1 MPSNDG
7 PILSSTLLALL
18 VASSALACTA
28 ESVGDETDPSS
39 QELGA
44 DDFAASVN
52 RGRELFKNATFGGN
66 GRTCATCH
74 TASNGTI
81 TAEDIQA
88 AFAEDPTGPL
98 FRAIDSD
105 DGTGASYDRMLTEA
119 TFRITLDLPPNLRLK
134 YEPEVRTIHVFRN
147 TLTNFDSP
155 ALDPLI
161 MWDARHTS
169 LENQAAGAIH
179 EHAENTV
186 EPTAQELTDIANF
199 QKDQLFSNHQLD
211 DFAHG
216 GPLPSIPEGHTASQK
231 RGRQHF
237 EVTGVCGCC
246 HASSI
251 VPGIPPLVNGAPADN
266 STPESHGPGFGLGI
280 RTGPTFISELA
291 GQGNDTW
298 HPKKTYILTRADGVE
313 FEFES
318 RDPGLVIPFSNGGG
332 PDHNFRPPTGV
343 PLINEFKM
351 PNLRNV
357 GKTAPYFHDGSAA
370 TLEDVIEAYRQ
381 YFVDPRF
388 IARGICV
395 PPENSRSISPQAG
408 DDMIHW
414 MLML

>member
-1 MPSNDG
+1 MLSHERF
-7 PILSSTLLALL
+7 LSSTLLAVL
-18 VASSALACTA
+18 VASSAFACTA
-28 ESVGDETDPSS
+28 DPEPDEDIDA
-39 QELGA
+39 QELGMDA
-44 DDFAASVN
+44 FKASVK
-52 RGRELFKNATFGGN
+52 RGKKLFKNETFGGN

-74 TASNGTI
+74 TASNGTV
-81 TAEDIQA
+81 TAEQIQE

-119 TFRITLDLPPNLRLK
+119 TFRITLDLPANISLK
-134 YEPEVRTIHVFRN
+134 FEPEVRTIHVFRN

-161 MWDARHTS
+161 MWDARQRT
-169 LENQAAGAIH
+169 LEDQALAAIH
-179 EHAENTV
+179 EHAENTI
-186 EPTAQELTDIANF
+186 EPTEQQLTDIANF
-199 QKDQLFSNHQLD
+199 QRDQLFSDHQLD

-216 GPLPSIPEGHTASQK
+216 GPLPTLPAGHTPSQK
-231 RGRQHF
+231 RGRAHF
-237 EVTGVCGCC
+237 EITGVCGCC
-246 HASSI
+246 HASSV

-266 STPESHGPGFGLGI
+266 STPEEHNFGLGV

-298 HPKKTYILTRADGVE
+298 HPKKTYTLTTAANVVV
-313 FEFES
+313 EFES
-318 RDPGLVIPFSNGGG
+318 RDPGMVIPFSNGGG
-332 PDHNFRPPTGV
+332 PDHLFKPPTGV
-343 PLINEFKM
+343 PLINEFKI

-357 GKTAPYFHDGSAA
+357 RKTAPYFHDGSAA

-395 PPENSRSISPQAG
+395 PPEEARTISVEAG
-408 DDMIHW
+408 EDMIHW
-414 MLML
+414 MKML